1 MIYDVIIIGG
11 GPGGYSAAL
20 YCARAG
26 LTTLVIEKLCAG
38 GQMATTTQVDNY
50 PGFDEGIDGAE
61 LSMRMEKGA
70 QRFGAQSIYDTVT
83 DIDFS
88 AFPRVITTAAG
99 QYQARAVILAT
110 GASPQKLGVPGEEV
124 FAGKGVSYCATC
136 DGMFFRGRTVAVVGG
151 GNTAVSSAL
160 TLGKLCQKVYLIHR
174 RDELRADAMLQK
186 QMAEMETIEP
196 VLCAKVEEIQGETL
210 VGSIALSDTRDGHT
224 FTLPVQ
230 GVFVTIGTT
239 PNTELFSGKLTLT
252 KDGYIDADET
262 TQTSLP
268 GVYAV
273 GDVRKKPLKQIVTAA
288 ADGAVASKFVQ
299 EFVRFN
305 P

>member
-50 PGFDEGIDGAE
+50 PGFDEGVDGTA
-61 LSMRMEKGA
+61 LAMRMEKGA

-88 AFPRVITTAAG
+88 TSPRTITTAAG

-110 GASPQKLGVPGEEV
+110 GASPQKLRVPGEET
-124 FAGKGVSYCATC
+124 FAGRGISYCATC

-174 RDELRADAMLQK
+174 RDALRADAMLQK
-186 QMAEMETIEP
+186 QMTEMENIEP
-196 VLCAKVEEIQGETL
+196 ILCAKVEEIRGETF
-210 VGSIALSDTRDGHT
+210 VDSIVLSDTRDGHT
-224 FTLPVQ
+224 FTLAVQ

-239 PNTELFSGKLTLT
+239 PNTELFSDKLALT
-252 KDGYIDADET
+252 DDGYIDADET

-299 EFVRFN
+299 EFVRS
-305 P
+305 